1 MSIQYYRFTFI
12 VEGKDLNGNLVIR
25 EQEFIHATEE
35 QARRELIHTLNSL
48 HRFFPRKIT
57 LQRINEWEPSPFF
70 FD

>member
-1 MSIQYYRFTFI
+1 MTMQYYTYTFI
-12 VEGKDLNGNLVIR
+12 VEGVDDAGNPGVR

-35 QARRELIHTLNSL
+35 QARRELVHTLTHL
-48 HRFFPRKIT
+48 HRFYPRKLK